1 MKTLNVKL
9 VGDSVA
15 IVKCSHDNHSSY
27 NDEINRLR
35 TSRRLEVIHS
45 AQVIDLDIF
54 YSILVPKGLSEED
67 RIDVIYSAIQKVDI
81 EETND
86 DQQWNM
92 KFLITTL
99 DHLYREYEE
108 CFN

>member
-1 MKTLNVKL
+1 MNAVNVKL
-9 VGDSVA
+9 VGNSVA
-15 IVKCSHDNHSSY
+15 IVKCGHDNHSLY
-27 NDEINRLR
+27 NYEINSLR
-35 TSRRLEVIHS
+35 TSRNLEVTHS
-45 AQVIDLDIF
+45 AQVIGHDFF
-54 YSILVPKGLSEED
+54 YSVLVPKGLSEED
-67 RIDVIYSAIQKVDI
+67 RIDVIYSAIQKVDK

-108 CFN
+108 C